1 MIRSRSRSAEGTQ
14 KPAKNRNRCH
24 AEIPKVTSR
33 QPPRSSSAADAA
45 RAQGRPERGRD
56 GQYASR
62 ISLRQQVD
70 GRAAVESYNPSGAS
84 ARLCEDPPRSQVA
97 DRNLST
103 TGPARCGTPLPWIR
117 TCDRPAMNFPCKS
130 SIFSVARA
138 GPGQATGEARCAIA
152 STREEEGARDDPAGT
167 ARAASTRSSTHP
179 RPPES
184 HAGSSAANATT
195 ISPPN
200 VPWRIEI
207 TVSPTFIPKEI
218 DPTKSE
224 SRRLRAVIVK
234 AGFQPL
240 FG

>member
-1 MIRSRSRSAEGTQ
+1 M
-14 KPAKNRNRCH
+14 
-24 AEIPKVTSR
+24 TSR
-33 QPPRSSSAADAA
+33 QPLRSSSAADAA

-70 GRAAVESYNPSGAS
+70 GRAAVESCNPSGAS

-97 DRNLST
+97 DRNFST

-138 GPGQATGEARCAIA
+138 GPVRLRARRVALSRAHGRRRVLVTIPPAATA
-152 STREEEGARDDPAGT
+152 
-167 ARAASTRSSTHP
+167 H

-184 HAGSSAANATT
+184 HAGSSAANGTT

-200 VPWRIEI
+200 VPWRMEI
-207 TVSPTFIPKEI
+207 TVSPTFIPEGDRPI
-218 DPTKSE
+218 EEREPQAGRRDREGGVPAAASA
-224 SRRLRAVIVK
+224 SARLRRDT
-234 AGFQPL
+234 
-240 FG
+240 